1 MTPYKIGQL
10 LYIIANKSR
19 TIEPVQVVSKQT
31 VENLQGTSVQ
41 HVCEN
46 VDGSTFSLE
55 DQNEKKMLAGVFE
68 TVEEAESHLLS
79 LAAEMVH
86 SLADAAREKARKIQ
100 TEPEADIS
108 SRDFVNQSDVDSLV
122 EENTQV
128 VSTVNLP
135 DGTTARARIHFP
147 PELQ

>member
-1 MTPYKIGQL
+1 MPHKIGQL

-19 TIEPVQVVSKQT
+19 TIEPVQVISKQT

-41 HVCEN
+41 HLCEN
-46 VDGSTFSLE
+46 IDGSTFSLE
-55 DQNEKKMLAGVFE
+55 VQNEKKLLAGVFE

-86 SLADAAREKARKIQ
+86 SLADAAREKARKLQ
-100 TEPEADIS
+100 AESEVSIS
-108 SRDFVNQSDVDSLV
+108 SNLNSPQETAAEDS
-122 EENTQV
+122 QV

>member
-1 MTPYKIGQL
+1 MPHKIGQL

-19 TIEPVQVVSKQT
+19 TIEPVQVISKQT

-41 HVCEN
+41 HLCEN
-46 VDGSTFSLE
+46 IDGSTFSLE
-55 DQNEKKMLAGVFE
+55 VQNEKKLLAGVFE

-86 SLADAAREKARKIQ
+86 SLADAAREKARKLQ
-100 TEPEADIS
+100 AESEVSVSSNTDSSQETATED
-108 SRDFVNQSDVDSLV
+108 
-122 EENTQV
+122 TQI

-135 DGTTARARIHFP
+135 DGSTARARIHFP
-147 PELQ
+147 PELH

>member
-1 MTPYKIGQL
+1 
-10 LYIIANKSR
+10 
-19 TIEPVQVVSKQT
+19 
-31 VENLQGTSVQ
+31 
-41 HVCEN
+41 
-46 VDGSTFSLE
+46 LE
-55 DQNEKKMLAGVFE
+55 VQNEKKLLAGVFE

-86 SLADAAREKARKIQ
+86 SLADAAREKARKLQ
-100 TEPEADIS
+100 AESEVSVSSNTGSSQETATE
-108 SRDFVNQSDVDSLV
+108 DS
-122 EENTQV
+122 QI

>member
-1 MTPYKIGQL
+1 MLPYKIGQL

-46 VDGSTFSLE
+46 INGSTFSLE
-55 DQNEKKMLAGVFE
+55 EQNEKKMLAGVFE
-68 TVEEAESHLLS
+68 TVEEAESHLLG

-100 TEPEADIS
+100 KEPEADVS
-108 SRDFVNQSDVDSLV
+108 SHDPPASVGVDTLA

-128 VSTVNLP
+128 VLP